1 MNLLQ
6 RWAQVLRRHVLIGSK
21 RSFTTIVQRRA
32 AQESARGRG
41 DADAVVDSLLCVLL
55 LMIRIIYNFVL
66 VHLLLLLV
74 HILVVVRILSHMV
87 HVLVLNRWSSARIL
101 PRAQLLVLLV
111 RSRELRDLHILSLV
125 LRVASW
131 LLSWVWLEA
140 LLRFMINLDSLA
152 HSSLFLLRRWQG
164 LSRSWIHRQWLLVSI
179 LLVDKIVFDVL
190 FQVITSQIHVL
201 V

>member
-1 MNLLQ
+1 M
-6 RWAQVLRRHVLIGSK
+6 
-21 RSFTTIVQRRA
+21 QRRA

-74 HILVVVRILSHMV
+74 HILVVVRILSHMI
-87 HVLVLNRWSSARIL
+87 HVLVLNRWSYARIL

-111 RSRELRDLHILSLV
+111 RSRELRDLHILSLF

-140 LLRFMINLDSLA
+140 LLRFVINLDSLA
-152 HSSLFLLRRWQG
+152 HSSLLLLRRWQG
-164 LSRSWIHRQWLLVSI
+164 LRRSWIHRQRLLVSI

-190 FQVITSQIHVL
+190 LQVITSQIHVL